1 MLPLLLL
8 LFVVFPIA
16 ELALLIAVGQRL
28 GLATI
33 VTIVVGTGIVGVGVV
48 RAQGIRTFQRVVQV
62 ARAGSFPGEELLDG
76 AVTLAGGLLLVA
88 PGLLSDLLGLAALLP
103 GTRHLIKAWLRRAV
117 RRRLRPGAIEAR
129 FTTE

>member
-8 LFVVFPIA
+8 VFVVFPIV
-16 ELALLIAVGQRL
+16 EIALLIAFGRQFGVA
-28 GLATI
+28 ATVI
-33 VTIVVGTGIVGVGVV
+33 LVVGTGIVGVGVV
-48 RAQGIRTFQRVVQV
+48 RAQGIRTLQRVIQA
-62 ARAGSFPGEELLDG
+62 ARAGSFPGEELLEG

-103 GTRHLIKAWLRRAV
+103 GTRHLIKAWLRRTL
-117 RRRLRPGAIEAR
+117 RRRLRPGAVEAR